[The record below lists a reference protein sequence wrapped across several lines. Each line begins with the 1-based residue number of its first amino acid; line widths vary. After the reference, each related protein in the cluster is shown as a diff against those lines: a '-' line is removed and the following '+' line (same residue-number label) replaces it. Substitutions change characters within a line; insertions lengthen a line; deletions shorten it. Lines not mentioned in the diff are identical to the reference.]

1 MQRTI
6 PNLDR
11 LFRKAVAATRCRT
24 APVTPWEPVRP
35 PGRMI
40 RSAFADVVSQLFH
53 AEQATGRMCR
63 LMAGR
68 TGTPLAD
75 ILLQFQA
82 GDETHHAELYESY
95 LGRIGD
101 IRPMDTRLSEALDA
115 MCETDLGP
123 EAVLA
128 AYNVVLEGEAVKLQQ
143 DCIERF
149 TCPALTRITRAIG
162 QDEARHVAFG
172 HAYLNGAFAHMTQ
185 EKRFGIY
192 RHIHGCWKVAAA
204 NPRESGSLFST
215 ILTRRR
221 SDYMTMRWSHHD
233 VGLKR
238 LGLIQ
243 PSEQAPL

>member
-1 MQRTI
+1 MQRTM
-6 PNLDR
+6 PELDN
-11 LFRKAVAATRCRT
+11 LFRKAIAATRSR
-24 APVTPWEPVRP
+24 ALAVDAAEPVRP
-35 PGRMI
+35 PHQVI

-82 GDETHHAELYESY
+82 GDEAHHAELYESY
-95 LGRIGD
+95 LARIGD
-101 IRPMDTRLSEALDA
+101 IRPIDTRLSEALDA
-115 MCETDLGP
+115 MCGTDLGP

-162 QDEARHVAFG
+162 RDEARHVAFG
-172 HAYLNGAFAHMTQ
+172 HTFLKGAFASLAAEQ
-185 EKRFGIY
+185 RFAIY
-192 RHIHGCWKVAAA
+192 RHIHRCWKIAAA
-204 NPRESGSLFST
+204 HPQDSGSLFST

-221 SDYMTMRWSHHD
+221 SEYMSARWAHHD
-233 VGLKR
+233 AALKT
-238 LGLIQ
+238 LGLIR

>member
-6 PNLDR
+6 PELDN
-11 LFRKAVAATRCRT
+11 LFRKAVAATRGRA
-24 APVTPWEPVRP
+24 APVTSSEPVRP
-35 PGRMI
+35 PSPII
-40 RSAFADVVSQLFH
+40 RSAFTDVVSQLFH
-53 AEQATGRMCR
+53 AEQATGRMCQ

-68 TGTPLAD
+68 TGTPLSD
-75 ILLQFQA
+75 ILLRFQA

-95 LGRIGD
+95 LSRIGD
-101 IRPMDTRLSEALDA
+101 IRPIDTRLSEALDA
-115 MCETDLGP
+115 MCGTDLGP

-149 TCPALTRITRAIG
+149 TCPALTRITRAIS

-172 HAYLNGAFAHMTQ
+172 HAYLNGAFAGMSQ
-185 EKRFGIY
+185 EQRFGIY
-192 RHIHGCWKVAAA
+192 RHIHGCWEVAAA
-204 NPRESGSLFST
+204 HPQDSGSLFST

-221 SDYMTMRWSHHD
+221 SDYMAMRWAHHD
-233 VGLKR
+233 ASLKR

-243 PSEQAPL
+243 ASEQAPQ